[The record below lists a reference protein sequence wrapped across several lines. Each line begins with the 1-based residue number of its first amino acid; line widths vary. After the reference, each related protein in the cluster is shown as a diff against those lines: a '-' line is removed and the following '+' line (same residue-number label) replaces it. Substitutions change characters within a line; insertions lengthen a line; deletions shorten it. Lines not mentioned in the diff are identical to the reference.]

1 MVGLIATLAP
11 TIGPTAGGYLTNL
24 FSWHWLFLVN
34 VVPGIAVTIA
44 VLVLVDF
51 DKPNFPLLKRL
62 DYIGLATLAVFLGS
76 LEYVLE
82 EGAEQRLVP
91 GHHHRHPRARHRHR
105 RHCVL
110 LRGR

>member
-34 VVPGIAVTIA
+34 VVPGIAVTVA
-44 VLVLVDF
+44 VLFLVDF
-51 DKPNFPLLKRL
+51 DKPNFAAPQAASTTSA
-62 DYIGLATLAVFLGS
+62 LATLAVFLGS

-82 EGAEQRLVP
+82 EGRRKRLVP
-91 GHHHRHPRARHRHR
+91 GHAPSSS
-105 RHCVL
+105 
-110 LRGR
+110 